1 MFLSLLWRS
10 MMKPHFLHVR
20 ACLMLKFLLHSHALG
35 FRNNGRSYLML
46 TRSQNSYLLWM
57 YHLSSIGRV
66 VNHHWTKTEVFIVDI
81 FSKCDQIRIWIRNL
95 RFWSHLLKK
104 FIMKNLIF
112 LSSACWSA
120 LLSVD
125 VVQPTLLTSPTKLKI
140 CVCDV
145 YKNNIMTWEKCRW
158 YIIWYFLYSICRWFR
173 VFQYIIETCYLNSRH
188 TKWLELQVK
197 GIKETT
203 KPNLMEAGYI
213 KMD

>member
-120 LLSVD
+120 LLSVV
-125 VVQPTLLTSPTKLKI
+125 VVQPDQAENLRLWCLQKQYN
-140 CVCDV
+140 DV
-145 YKNNIMTWEKCRW
+145 GEMSMIYHLILF
-158 YIIWYFLYSICRWFR
+158 ILD
-173 VFQYIIETCYLNSRH
+173 L
-188 TKWLELQVK
+188 
-197 GIKETT
+197 
-203 KPNLMEAGYI
+203 
-213 KMD
+213 